1 MKALHFGAGNIGRG
15 FIGKLLA
22 DSGIQVIFADVNDH
36 VIEQLKTQQTYP
48 VKIVG
53 DRLNVIETVSNVTGV
68 NSKNETDIIAC
79 FTEVDLVTTAVGP
92 NVLKIISSTIAKGL
106 SARFRAGNTRPL
118 NIIACEN
125 MVRGTSFLKDNVF
138 SYLTPEEQQQA
149 ETQIGFVDSAVD
161 RIVPPVQF
169 DPTNPLLVTVE
180 EFSEWIVD
188 KAQFKG
194 TIPAITGMEQTDNLM
209 AFVERKLFTLNT
221 GHATT
226 AYLGKLKGHQFV
238 KDSIDDPDIREAVKA
253 TMQESGAVLIK
264 RYGFDPHAHAAY
276 IEKILTRFANPYLQD
291 DVDRVGREPLRK
303 LSYNDRLI
311 KPLRGTLEYGLPN
324 QHLIQT
330 IASALAYRNENDPQA
345 VELAQLLQQ
354 DALESAVKKIT
365 EMTESNIVQQIVTA
379 YNALQK
385 N

>member
-36 VIEQLKTQQTYP
+36 VIEQLKTQRAYP

-68 NSKNETDIIAC
+68 NSKNEADIIVC

-149 ETQIGFVDSAVD
+149 EAQIGFVDSAVD

-169 DPTNPLLVTVE
+169 DPANPLLVTVE

-188 KAQFKG
+188 KTQFKG

-276 IEKILTRFANPYLQD
+276 IEKILKRFANPYLQD

-330 IASALAYRNENDPQA
+330 IASALAYRNESDPQA

-365 EMTESNIVQQIVTA
+365 ELTESNIVQQIVTA

>member
-36 VIEQLKTQQTYP
+36 VIEQLKTQQAYP

>member
-22 DSGIQVIFADVNDH
+22 DSGVEVIFADVNDK
-36 VIEQLKTQQTYP
+36 VIDLLKTQQSYH

-53 DRLNVIETVSNVTGV
+53 DSVNTVEEVTNVTGINFKDENAV
-68 NSKNETDIIAC
+68 IELFKT
-79 FTEVDLVTTAVGP
+79 VDLVTTAVGP
-92 NVLKIISSTIAKGL
+92 NVLKIIAGTIAKGL
-106 SARFRAGNTRPL
+106 VARFAAGNNTPL

-125 MVRGTSFLKDNVF
+125 MVRGTTFLKEQVF
-138 SYLTPEEQQQA
+138 AYLTPEQKAKA
-149 ETQIGFVDSAVD
+149 EELVGFVDSAVD
-161 RIVPPVQF
+161 RIVPPVQA
-169 DPTNPLLVTVE
+169 DESDPLLVTVE

-188 KAQFKG
+188 ETQFKG
-194 TIPAITGMEQTDNLM
+194 QIPAIRGMEKTDNLM

-226 AYLGKLKGHQFV
+226 SYLGKLKGYRFV
-238 KDSIDDPDIREAVKA
+238 KESIEDEAIKADVKA

-264 RYGFDPHAHAAY
+264 RYGFAPQAHAAY
-276 IEKILTRFANPYLQD
+276 IEKILKRFANPFLVD

-324 QHLIQT
+324 QHLVNA
-330 IASALAYRNENDPQA
+330 IAAALAYRNEQDPQA
-345 VELAQLLQQ
+345 LELAESLAENGVAETVRKYAELQD
-354 DALESAVKKIT
+354 DAVIER
-365 EMTESNIVQQIVTA
+365 IVEA
-379 YNALQK
+379 YQAI
-385 N
+385 

>member
-22 DSGIQVIFADVNDH
+22 DSGVEVIFADVNDN
-36 VIEQLKTQQTYP
+36 IIDQLKAQRSYH

-53 DRLNVIETVSNVTGV
+53 DSINTLENVTNVTGV
-68 NSKNETDIIAC
+68 NSKDENVVIDL
-79 FTEVDLVTTAVGP
+79 FKNVDLVTTAVGP
-92 NVLKIISSTIAKGL
+92 NVLKIIARTIAKGL
-106 SARFRAGNTRPL
+106 IARFAAGNNMPL

-125 MVRGTSFLKDNVF
+125 MVRGTTFLKEQVF
-138 SYLTPEEQQQA
+138 THLTPEQQA
-149 ETQIGFVDSAVD
+149 EAEKLVGFVDSAVD
-161 RIVPPVQF
+161 RIVPPVQA
-169 DPTNPLLVTVE
+169 DESDPLLVTVE

-188 KAQFKG
+188 ETQFKG
-194 TIPAITGMEQTDNLM
+194 QIPAIGGMEKTNNLM

-226 AYLGKLKGHQFV
+226 SYFGKLKGYRFV
-238 KDSIDDPDIREAVKA
+238 KESIEDEGIKADVKA

-264 RYGFDPHAHAAY
+264 RYGFDPQAHAAY
-276 IEKILTRFANPYLQD
+276 IEKILKRFANPFLVD

-324 QHLIQT
+324 QHLINA
-330 IASALAYRNENDPQA
+330 IAAALTYRNEQDLQA
-345 VELAQLLQQ
+345 LELAKSLAENGVAQTVRKYTELQ
-354 DALESAVKKIT
+354 DEAVI
-365 EMTESNIVQQIVTA
+365 ERIITA
-379 YNALQK
+379 YQAI
-385 N
+385 